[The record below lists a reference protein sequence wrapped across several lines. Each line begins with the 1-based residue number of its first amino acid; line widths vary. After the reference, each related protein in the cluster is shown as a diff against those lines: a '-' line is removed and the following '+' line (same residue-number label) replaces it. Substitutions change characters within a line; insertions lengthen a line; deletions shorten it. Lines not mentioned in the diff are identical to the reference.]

1 MKISFIGL
9 GIMGSGMA
17 SNLAK
22 NDVEL
27 TVYNRTPKDFE
38 TFGNKNVTI
47 ANSIQSAVK
56 DADIVF
62 SMLSTPQVIEEVFFG
77 ENGALK
83 SMKENAIWADCTTVN
98 PSFSLKSAKE
108 AELNKVRFLD
118 APVSGSKIPAENAE
132 LIFLVGGPK
141 EAIDEID
148 PYLNMMGNKVLHIG
162 DTGKGASFKMIVNM
176 MMAQSILIFSEAVLF
191 GEKMGISKDYLLDTL
206 PNLIVSA
213 PVTKTKAATIKNDNY
228 DVNFPLEWMH
238 KDLHLATI
246 TAYEQ
251 NQPLYLANLTKEL
264 YAEANKSGMG
274 RLDMSAIFKYLE
286 QKK

>member
-1 MKISFIGL
+1 
-9 GIMGSGMA
+9 MGSGMA
-17 SNLAK
+17 SNLVKK
-22 NDVEL
+22 NVEL
-27 TVYNRTPKDFE
+27 TVYNRTKKNFNKS
-38 TFGNKNVTI
+38 GNQNIII
-47 ANSIQSAVK
+47 ADSIQNAVK

-77 ENGALK
+77 KNGALA
-83 SMKENAIWADCTTVN
+83 SMKENAIWTDCTTVN
-98 PSFSLKSAKE
+98 PSFSLKSFKE

-132 LIFLVGGPK
+132 LIFLVGGPEETLK
-141 EAIDEID
+141 ETE
-148 PYLNMMGNKVLHIG
+148 PYLSMMGNKTLHIG

-191 GEKMGISKDYLLDTL
+191 GEKMGISRDFLLDTL

-213 PVTKTKAATIKNDNY
+213 PVTKMKAATIKNDNY

-238 KDLHLATI
+238 KDLHLATL
-246 TAYEQ
+246 TAYEK

-264 YAEANKSGMG
+264 YAEANKKGMG

-286 QKK
+286 QNK